1 MDIAKVRELVELVEN
16 SKIDELEITS
26 KDATIRIQKSSGVRT
41 EYVAHAPAAHL
52 AHMAHAPAPHPAPEA
67 AAAPAASP
75 ERATWKEV
83 RSPIV
88 GTFYSAPSPDAP
100 SFASVGDRVTPG
112 QTLCIVEAMKVMN
125 EIEAEFGG
133 VIKEVMV
140 ENGSP
145 VEAEAVLFLVDPP

>member
-41 EYVAHAPAAHL
+41 EYVAHAPAAHV
-52 AHMAHAPAPHPAPEA
+52 AHAPVPHPAPEA
-67 AAAPAASP
+67 AAAPAPAP

-88 GTFYSAPSPDAP
+88 GTF
-100 SFASVGDRVTPG
+100 
-112 QTLCIVEAMKVMN
+112 
-125 EIEAEFGG
+125 
-133 VIKEVMV
+133 
-140 ENGSP
+140 
-145 VEAEAVLFLVDPP
+145 